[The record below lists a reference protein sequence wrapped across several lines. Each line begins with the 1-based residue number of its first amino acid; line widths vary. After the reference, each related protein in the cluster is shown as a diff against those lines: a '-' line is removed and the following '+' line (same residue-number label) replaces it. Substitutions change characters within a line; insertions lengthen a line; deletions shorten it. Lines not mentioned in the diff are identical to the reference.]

1 MNYLLSSF
9 VSQVSFNLHV
19 CNLSLAG
26 LLMGSLV
33 LPLVIDFN
41 LQNRWQHGN
50 NLCRIWLMADMIV
63 ATVSVLV
70 LAAMIFDRFVL
81 FSCPDAAEG
90 CCKFVL
96 SAALI
101 VFPWTLGAAT
111 VLPIYLL
118 GETGDGVQED
128 IGVCFLHLN
137 TTFAIIA
144 EIACYAVPSLMAFAL
159 LVATSLIWC
168 FKREELRDMDFSE
181 EREHKGWQVSPCR
194 WSLCS

>member
-1 MNYLLSSF
+1 
-9 VSQVSFNLHV
+9 
-19 CNLSLAG
+19 
-26 LLMGSLV
+26 MGILV

-90 CCKFVL
+90 CCKYVL